1 MKVMKYFQSQEK
13 SIFVWKNKY
22 IIFVLILAMLCMPL
36 IDKSKIIF
44 HYEGDAPFRIK
55 VSNLDYSISYFYIK
69 KDEIYEFSLP
79 LYWKGENIAF
89 FMNKE
94 SELFTKD
101 DVDFCKI
108 HLYFNK
114 EKYIYKVV
122 KEYGFCLKPI
132 FD

>member
-1 MKVMKYFQSQEK
+1 
-13 SIFVWKNKY
+13 
-22 IIFVLILAMLCMPL
+22 MLCIPL
-36 IDKSKIIF
+36 IKSKIVF

-55 VSNLDYSISYFYIK
+55 VSNLDYSISYFYLD
-69 KDEIYEFSLP
+69 KDETYEFLLP
-79 LYWKGENIAF
+79 LYWRGDGITF

-94 SELFTKD
+94 SEFFTKN

-132 FD
+132 FG

>member
-1 MKVMKYFQSQEK
+1 MKVMKHSLNRGK
-13 SIFVWKNKY
+13 SIFAWKNKY
-22 IIFVLILAMLCMPL
+22 IIFIFLLVMLCIPL
-36 IDKSKIIF
+36 IKSKIVF

-55 VSNLDYSISYFYIK
+55 VSNLDYSISYFYLD
-69 KDEIYEFSLP
+69 KDETYEFLLP
-79 LYWKGENIAF
+79 LYWRGDGITF

-94 SELFTKD
+94 SELFTKN

-132 FD
+132 FG